1 MNVMTM
7 QEFKLTDFDFIELNK
22 LMKLLGLVGT
32 GGEANVRITNE
43 EVKVNDKIET
53 QKRKKLRP
61 GDVVSF
67 ENHQIIIR

>member
-1 MNVMTM
+1 MDMTM
-7 QEFKLTDFDFIELNK
+7 KEFKLTDFDFIELNK
-22 LMKLLGLVGT
+22 LMKLLGLVNT

-61 GDVVSF
+61 GDIVSF
-67 ENHQIIIR
+67 ENQQIIIR

>member
-1 MNVMTM
+1 MT
-7 QEFKLTDFDFIELNK
+7 QEFQLVDFDFIELNK
-22 LMKLLGLVGT
+22 LMKLLGLVAT

-43 EVKVNDKIET
+43 EVKVNNVIEI

-67 ENHQIIIR
+67 ETHEILIK